1 MLEHGKTSSN
11 TGNTSNTGNRSNQ
24 AGAATPGK
32 TALTDGL
39 HGAPTTPQDPA
50 KGNDPQA
57 IITHVEGLPAAQQ
70 AAYLKGLP
78 PGKLSWLA
86 AHLKGVKVQNATLHV
101 IFDTIPDT
109 DVASLEAVMTRRYH
123 VSLVATPA
131 QKKALGIGE
140 NWTAPALRRLWV
152 ILSTLPPDQVQNNKD
167 LALLLRDSKTDG
179 AGFYEA
185 TNKASVV
192 GYSGLD
198 KKGSYGSIDVS
209 DGKGGTKDVGLHSNV
224 NLFTTVVRHEIG
236 HAVDAKIGA
245 SKPGGYVRTAK
256 NAGVWKGYNTSKD
269 WVDAI
274 VTAGG
279 GMKGHGYA
287 NETVYRHAM
296 DKAVA
301 EKKDFAIAVHEIDP
315 KIAAPTGSV
324 TGPVAALVTTD
335 LWDPDQ
341 SPWYQKPDRQAVGGR
356 LWQRPYDFGEY
367 VSFEK
372 SARADHG
379 VSGYQ
384 FRAPGEW
391 FAEAYSV
398 YYSDDDSVG
407 KKPGTTLR
415 TRDAAAADWFDKHVD
430 KGYSLKH
437 QTNQTGGGA
446 GGHDVPTGGGAGTA
460 VADASHDAKGTA

>member
-1 MLEHGKTSSN
+1 MLEPGKTSSN

-24 AGAATPGK
+24 AGGAMPGK

-39 HGAPTTPQDPA
+39 QGAPATQADPA

-57 IITHVEGLPAAQQ
+57 IITHVEGLPAPQQ
-70 AAYLKGLP
+70 AAYLRGLP
-78 PGKLSWLA
+78 ADKLSWLA
-86 AHLKGVKVQNATLHV
+86 THLQGVKVQDATLEV

-123 VSLVATPA
+123 VNLVATAA
-131 QKKALGIGE
+131 QKRALGIGE
-140 NWTAPALRRLWV
+140 DWTAPGLRRLWV
-152 ILSTLPPDQVQNNKD
+152 ILSTLPPDHVQNNKE

-198 KKGSYGSIDVS
+198 QKGSYGSIDVS

-224 NLFTTVVRHEIG
+224 NLFSTVVRHEIG

-245 SKPGGYVRTAK
+245 SNPGGYVRTAK
-256 NAGVWKGYNTSKD
+256 NAGAWTGYATAKD
-269 WVDAI
+269 WVNAI

-287 NETVYRHAM
+287 NETVYRDAM

-301 EKKDFAIAVHEIDP
+301 EKKDLADAVHEIDP
-315 KIAAPTGSV
+315 KVAAPTAAL
-324 TGPVAALVTTD
+324 TGPVAAVLTTD
-335 LWDPDQ
+335 LWDPGQ
-341 SPWYQKPDRQAVGGR
+341 SPWYQKPDRQDVGGR

-415 TRDAAAADWFDKHVD
+415 TRDAAAADWFDKNVD
-430 KGYSLKH
+430 QGHSLKRE
-437 QTNQTGGGA
+437 TNQTGGGA